1 MTSSSRRSAVM
12 LPRRRALSLMGAG
25 TVALATPAIA
35 QTKQMPG
42 VTAKEI
48 LIGQTMP
55 YSGPAS
61 SYAPIGHIEVAYT
74 KFINDQGGING
85 RMLKLLSLD
94 DGYSPPRTLEQ
105 TRKLVEEEGVSF
117 IFQQLGTPTA
127 MATRRYLNQKKVP
140 QLFVASGAT
149 QFGDR
154 DNFPWTMGWQISY
167 QIEGRVYARYIMT
180 EKPGAKIGVLYQNDD
195 SGKDFL
201 KGFKDGLGDKAGM
214 IAAAI
219 SYEPTDP
226 TVDSQVLQLHSAG
239 VDALYVS
246 SIPKVTAMALRKV
259 RDLNWNP
266 LYVISSVGASVS
278 SALAPAGLDKAVGLV
293 TGAYL
298 KDPSDPQWAGDPGF
312 QDWLAFMRKYQPN
325 GDLTDA
331 SYVYGYTVTQ
341 TLAATLKQCGEDL
354 SRENIIRQ
362 AASLDLELPMMHKGI
377 RFHTTATN
385 YHGMK
390 KLRLQRFDGKAWV
403 PFGEPIG
410 V

>member
-1 MTSSSRRSAVM
+1 MTKLSRRQ
-12 LPRRRALSLMGAG
+12 ALVLAG
-25 TVALATPAIA
+25 SGALAAPAIA

-42 VTAKEI
+42 VTANEI

-61 SYAPIGHIEVAYT
+61 SYAPIGHIEVAYVQ
-74 KFINDQGGING
+74 FINDRGGING
-85 RMLKLLSLD
+85 RKIKLLSLD
-94 DGYSPPRTLEQ
+94 DGYQPPKTLEQ
-105 TRKLVEEEGVSF
+105 TRKLVEEENVSF

-154 DNFPWTMGWQISY
+154 ENFPWSMGWQISY
-167 QIEGRVYARYIMT
+167 QIEGRVYARFVMN
-180 EKPGAKIGVLYQNDD
+180 EKPDAKIGMLYQNDD

-201 KGFKDGLGDKAGM
+201 KGFKDGLGDKSSM
-214 IAAAI
+214 LTAAI

-226 TVDSQVLQLHSAG
+226 TVDSQIVQLHSAG
-239 VDALYVS
+239 VDTLYVS

-259 RDLNWNP
+259 RELGWNP

-278 SALAPAGLDKAVGLV
+278 SGLAPAGLDKAVGLV

-298 KDPSDPQWAGDPGF
+298 KDPSDPQWADDPGF
-312 QDWLAFMRKYQPN
+312 KDWLAFMKQYQPN
-325 GDLTDA
+325 GDLSDG
-331 SYVYGYTVTQ
+331 SYVYGYSVTQ
-341 TLAATLKQCGEDL
+341 TLATMLKQCGEDL
-354 SRENIIRQ
+354 SRENILRQ
-362 AASLDLELPMMHKGI
+362 AASLDIELPMLHKGI
-377 RFHTTATN
+377 RFHTTATD
-385 YHGMK
+385 YYGIK
-390 KLRLQRFDGKAWV
+390 KMRLQRFDGKAWV